1 MIFQDISMG
10 QQFQLGNSEVSET
23 LSCVLMCERNC
34 EMVHTLHCVAL
45 GWCLLGNLPG
55 NVCYYTVS

>member
-1 MIFQDISMG
+1 MIFQDISMA

-34 EMVHTLHCVAL
+34 EMVHALHCVAL
-45 GWCLLGNLPG
+45 GWCL
-55 NVCYYTVS
+55 